1 MLDIITNAALIGLA
15 GIAWTGSSFVVACVI
30 GKVAHARDAI
40 ELGFED

>member
-15 GIAWTGSSFVVACVI
+15 GIAWAGASFVVACVI
-30 GKVAHARDAI
+30 VKVAHSGDVI